1 MKSLCGLGERHKIYK
16 QEPFFVLNKTNSV
29 DAARW
34 ALNVTNLQFAKHLNG
49 KGKWVALQARHTI
62 YKMQYYPNLSSVAQ
76 YGTLTL
82 PPSSM
87 NLRNIKVR
95 RESHHQEL
103 EQWLCYHPQWLEL
116 AATLHLPQDAKAQGL
131 LQHLTCI
138 PSYSF
143 TLHPRPS
150 PYAIHITEL
159 FLCHS

>member
-87 NLRNIKVR
+87 NLRKHKSLQG
-95 RESHHQEL
+95 ESSPGIGTVTMLPSSMTWTGCHS
-103 EQWLCYHPQWLEL
+103 PL
-116 AATLHLPQDAKAQGL
+116 AARCKSSRSVT
-131 LQHLTCI
+131 T
-138 PSYSF
+138 SYMYSII
-143 TLHPRPS
+143 L
-150 PYAIHITEL
+150 IHT
-159 FLCHS
+159 SS